1 MTLQEREEMDR
12 LSRLIK
18 SETDI
23 AKFTRLVE
31 QLNDLLG
38 DVEYQLR
45 ATKSKAAD

>member
-12 LSRLIK
+12 LCRLIQ
-18 SETDI
+18 SETDL
-23 AKFTRLVE
+23 ARFGRLVE

-45 ATKSKAAD
+45 AFKAKSAD